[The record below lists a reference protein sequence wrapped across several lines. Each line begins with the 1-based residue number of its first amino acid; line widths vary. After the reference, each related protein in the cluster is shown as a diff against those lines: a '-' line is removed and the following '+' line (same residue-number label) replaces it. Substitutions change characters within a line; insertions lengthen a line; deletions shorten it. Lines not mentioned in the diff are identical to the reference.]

1 MFSLYRLNSLQ
12 ILEISVYQ
20 IKASTKLPV
29 LGHADG
35 ICYVYVDKS
44 TNIEMAK
51 QIVLDAKMDYP
62 AACNVMETL
71 IVHKDLMQRG
81 AFNELITELQI
92 KGTCDMKIQLLGCL
106 QGLRVA
112 ARCIYGHRHTSCCW
126 KMYYLHWN

>member
-1 MFSLYRLNSLQ
+1 MQTQGDVVKLLSLLL
-12 ILEISVYQ
+12 
-20 IKASTKLPV
+20 
-29 LGHADG
+29 DG

-92 KGTCDMKIQLLGCL
+92 KG
-106 QGLRVA
+106 A
-112 ARCIYGHRHTSCCW
+112 TSGGQV
-126 KMYYLHWN
+126 YLWTSSY